1 MPLREELIYP
11 SLYRSRDA
19 VKKNI
24 SEREFIGLIQS
35 MSNDANRDVIKGIG
49 DDCAVFRSHGEKS
62 WLITTDTLV
71 ESIHFDL
78 AWHPPKLLGR
88 KAAAVNI
95 SDIAAMG
102 GWPVSALLSVAV
114 PDTNASWLE
123 DFIAGFLEMLQEHRV
138 ILIGGDTVRSREAA
152 VFSVTV
158 LGEAEETNILYRSG
172 AAVGDMVWVSG
183 YLGEAAAGLELMR
196 KRSSKEWGVKDRWQ
210 SLEKAH
216 LDPEPRTRLGRLLAE
231 SGFVHA
237 MMDLSDGLATDLA
250 HISLASGVRSEIRA
264 GDLPISKELAAAAAS
279 LGMEP
284 IDLALKGGEDY
295 QLLFTA
301 PPVNEAALRQLVT
314 EKGEG
319 EISCIGRIKEGEGVH
334 LLSPAGKQTEITYQ
348 GYDHFNTNKEK

>member
-1 MPLREELIYP
+1 
-11 SLYRSRDA
+11 

-24 SEREFIGLIQS
+24 AEREFISLIQG

-49 DDCAVFRSHGEKS
+49 DDCAVFRSHEEKS

-102 GWPVSALLSVAV
+102 GRPVSALLSVAV
-114 PDTNASWLE
+114 PDTGAAWLE
-123 DFIAGFLEMLQEHRV
+123 DFMAGFLEMLQEHRV
-138 ILIGGDTVRSREAA
+138 SLIGGDTVRCRAGA

-172 AAVGDMVWVSG
+172 AAIGDMVWVSG

-196 KRSSKEWGVKDRWQ
+196 KRTSQERGGEEQWSRLK
-210 SLEKAH
+210 KAH

-250 HISLASGVRSEIRA
+250 HISLASGVRAEIVTEK
-264 GDLPISKELAAAAAS
+264 LPISRELAVAAAS

-319 EISCIGRIKEGEGVH
+319 EIFCVGRITAGEGVH
-334 LLSPAGKQTEITYQ
+334 LLGPGGQQTEITYQ
-348 GYDHFNTNKEK
+348 GYDHFNTNKEE